1 MRAGKEY
8 EIWHIKDEE
17 RLHPL
22 GSLNEGA
29 LIYIN
34 SRSKAF
40 HNKLGLAYGQGAGN
54 LDTNWSQDFYICN
67 YGRFTEQVPTQRP
80 GDWKL
85 PKPDGRGLTVSGLA
99 HWKDEETE
107 IMKNLNYFIENYEVV
122 RIFDDEMRSLDLL
135 KKLLMI
141 LKDSKNPAYM
151 KPIYF
156 HFLGS
161 GVSDGRVWENGVLV
175 PQSSLGINKSE
186 IRDIEEW
193 CESMSYQG
201 FNVNVKY
208 HYMESPKGMLSEE
221 LYVAR
226 DGSGPYWKRFPP
238 RY

>member
-8 EIWHIKDEE
+8 EIWHIKDED
-17 RLHPL
+17 RYAY
-22 GSLNEGA
+22 GSLNAGA

-40 HNKLGLAYGQGAGN
+40 YNKLGLAYGYRGQN
-54 LDTNWSQDFYICN
+54 LYARWRQDFYICN
-67 YGRFTEQVPTQRP
+67 NGFFTEQVPTNRKD
-80 GDWKL
+80 DWKL
-85 PKPDGRGLTVSGLA
+85 PAPDGGGLIFSGLA

-107 IMKNLNYFIENYEVV
+107 IMKNLNYFIENYEVL
-122 RIFDDEMRSLDLL
+122 RIFDDEQRSLRLL

-161 GVSDGRVWENGVLV
+161 GGDSYGI
-175 PQSSLGINKSE
+175 GINESE
-186 IRDIEEW
+186 ARDIEEW

-201 FNVNVKY
+201 FNIHVTY
-208 HYMESPKGMLSEE
+208 HYMRTPKIMDSE
-221 LYVAR
+221 LFFVFR
-226 DGSGPYWKRFPP
+226 DGPFGPYPKKFPH